1 MMVFRRFN
9 RSNALRPV
17 NRIKHVTDQQFVV
30 PIGGGNTVIELIKTV
45 DAPVLANVTECETGS
60 TVNGIYIVCEALPT
74 SEAALSNLYMNVV
87 KNPGNNITEPLSNGV
102 GFSDEKRFVIHQE
115 MVMGSDSVNANP
127 RTVFKGVVKIP
138 RNYKRN
144 APNDRLKV
152 TFFSPGISWNVCV
165 QSHYKEFR

>member
-1 MMVFRRFN
+1 MVSRRFN

-17 NRIKHVTDQQFVV
+17 NRIKHVTDQQFAV
-30 PIGGGNTVIELIKTV
+30 PIGGGNTVIEIIKTV
-45 DAPVLANVTECETGS
+45 DTPVLANVTECMTGS
-60 TVNGIYIVCEALPT
+60 TVNGIFLNVEALPT
-74 SEAALSNLYMNVV
+74 SEAALSNLYMNVI
-87 KNPGNNITEPLSNGV
+87 KNPGNNITEPISNAV
-102 GFSDEKRFVIHQE
+102 GSTDEKRFVIHQE

-127 RTVFKGVVKIP
+127 RTVFKGVIKIP

-152 TFFSPGISWNVCV
+152 TFISPGISWNVCV